1 MTLTR
6 RERKAS
12 SAQGEAPQEAGGEEE
27 EGKLQ
32 KRGESCPGAGSQAG
46 REGRRQE
53 QQGRLTDQPRLPGA
67 SPHLGWEEPRQLRCS
82 ESGRN
87 AERLALPFRASLCH
101 AMPVKSGRGWQ
112 RNRPAGL
119 PSAPP
124 PATAGASAVP
134 SPTCQEQGGPRVAA
148 VLPGDAA
155 AAGRR
160 AGRAPA
166 WGLLPCWTHR
176 LLELGHLI
184 KAEGDAEAQGGEGP
198 GWTVR
203 TGSLGEPG

>member
-1 MTLTR
+1 MGSGGR
-6 RERKAS
+6 PGG
-12 SAQGEAPQEAGGEEE
+12 GEEEGEGRGAGGEEE
-27 EGKLQ
+27 EGKLR

-46 REGRRQE
+46 GEGRREE

-124 PATAGASAVP
+124 SARHRRDLCSSVSHLPRAGRPQGGSCAPWGCGCSGQVGGQGPGLGSAPLLDPQAFGAGASNQ
-134 SPTCQEQGGPRVAA
+134 SQGG
-148 VLPGDAA
+148 
-155 AAGRR
+155 
-160 AGRAPA
+160 
-166 WGLLPCWTHR
+166 H
-176 LLELGHLI
+176 
-184 KAEGDAEAQGGEGP
+184 
-198 GWTVR
+198 
-203 TGSLGEPG
+203 